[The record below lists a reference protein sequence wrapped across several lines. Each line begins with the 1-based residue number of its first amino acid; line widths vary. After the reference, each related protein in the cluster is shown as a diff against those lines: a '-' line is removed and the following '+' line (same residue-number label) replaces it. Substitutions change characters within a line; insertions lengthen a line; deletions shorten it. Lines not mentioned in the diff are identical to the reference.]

1 MSIFDDH
8 PNSAGSSQPTAASNP
23 TVADAHVVEPAASV
37 TVPAVVTVS
46 PANPLSLSLEQFRAV
61 LPDKVKK
68 SLNQQLVDQINATL
82 SNPGEFEH
90 YRDNL
95 LSYTRVMQ
103 DGKFKIEQYL
113 DAVKYVSHKLMGSS
127 NIEAY
132 MKTFPDKYQ
141 GFVAAGVSP
150 KDIASY
156 VSAYNKGKLV
166 NLIFEQT
173 LIPVHVLNQ
182 DMYQRALNAQFEL
195 GLSAQSEKVRADA
208 LNSVLTQLRPP
219 EVKKI
224 EMDIA
229 VKENDAIKALRET
242 TMELAEA
249 QRKAIASG
257 AINAQHA
264 AEQRLVIEMGEA
276 EIVGGKE

>member
-1 MSIFDDH
+1 MSIFDDV
-8 PNSAGSSQPTAASNP
+8 PTQSKPVATAPQAVS
-23 TVADAHVVEPAASV
+23 TVAATPPVPVQASG
-37 TVPAVVTVS
+37 PM
-46 PANPLSLSLEQFRAV
+46 PLSLEQFRMV
-61 LPDKVKK
+61 LPDKMKK
-68 SLNQQLVDQINATL
+68 SLNQELLDKINATL
-82 SNPGEFEH
+82 SNPEEFEH

-95 LSYTRVMQ
+95 LSYTKVMQ

-113 DAVKYVSHKLMGSS
+113 DAVKYVGHKLMGCS

-141 GFVAAGVSP
+141 NFVMSGVAS

-156 VSAYNKGKLV
+156 VTAYNKGKLV

-195 GLSAQSEKVRADA
+195 GMSAASEKVRADA

-219 EVKKI
+219 EVKKV
-224 EMDIA
+224 ELDIG
-229 VKENDAIKALRET
+229 VKESDAIAQLREAT
-242 TMELAEA
+242 LSLAEE
-249 QRKAIASG
+249 QRKAIMAG
-257 AINAQHA
+257 ALSAQDAAHQKLVIDMGA
-264 AEQRLVIEMGEA
+264 AEVVQ
-276 EIVGGKE
+276 